1 MLSLTSLEGKF
12 CPFPVLVLE
21 LTSYSYANVTLRF
34 LTDELGF
41 ENDDSCR
48 EFLESHGAQS
58 IIENNTGRVKI
69 REAATLFEGLRAAA
83 FRKVDIKG
91 QI

>member
-1 MLSLTSLEGKF
+1 MLTQS
-12 CPFPVLVLE
+12 
-21 LTSYSYANVTLRF
+21 SYANVTLRF

-41 ENDDSCR
+41 DNDEICR
-48 EFLESHGAQS
+48 EFLVSHGAQH
-58 IIENNTGRVKI
+58 IIDNATDRVKI
-69 REAATLFEGLRAAA
+69 REAAALFEALRAAA

>member
-1 MLSLTSLEGKF
+1 LLHLSLTLSFVSLSTKADQHR
-12 CPFPVLVLE
+12 
-21 LTSYSYANVTLRF
+21 YANVTLRF

-41 ENDDSCR
+41 DNDDICR
-48 EFLESHGAQS
+48 EFLESHGAQN
-58 IIENNTGRVKI
+58 IIETQTDRVKI
-69 REAATLFEGLRAAA
+69 REAASLFEGLRAAA

>member
-1 MLSLTSLEGKF
+1 VSVSYPHNFGSAILT
-12 CPFPVLVLE
+12 CDR
-21 LTSYSYANVTLRF
+21 YANLTLRF

-41 ENDDSCR
+41 ENDETCR

-58 IIENNTGRVKI
+58 IIEDKAGATSGTQYKVKI
-69 REAATLFEGLRAAA
+69 RDAANLFESLRAAA
-83 FRKVDIKG
+83 FSKVDIKG

>member
-1 MLSLTSLEGKF
+1 MLT
-12 CPFPVLVLE
+12 E
-21 LTSYSYANVTLRF
+21 LSYANVTLRF

-41 ENDDSCR
+41 DNDEICR
-48 EFLESHGAQS
+48 EFLVSHGAQN
-58 IIENNTGRVKI
+58 IIENTTDRVKI
-69 REAATLFEGLRAAA
+69 REAAALFEGLRAAA

>member
-1 MLSLTSLEGKF
+1 MSRLLSVVQHLLTSRR
-12 CPFPVLVLE
+12 
-21 LTSYSYANVTLRF
+21 YANVTLRF

-41 ENDDSCR
+41 DNDDTCR
-48 EFLESHGAQS
+48 EFIESHGAQN
-58 IIENNTGRVKI
+58 IIEQKPDQDNGVQYRVKI
-69 REAATLFEGLRAAA
+69 REAAALFESLRATA

>member
-1 MLSLTSLEGKF
+1 MPLSYFLYYIFIGRIGTDEQ
-12 CPFPVLVLE
+12 
-21 LTSYSYANVTLRF
+21 SYANVTLRF

-41 ENDDSCR
+41 DNDQICR

-58 IIENNTGRVKI
+58 IIDYQTGRVKV
-69 REAATLFEGLRAAA
+69 RDGANLFEGLRAAA
-83 FRKVDIKG
+83 FHKVDIKG